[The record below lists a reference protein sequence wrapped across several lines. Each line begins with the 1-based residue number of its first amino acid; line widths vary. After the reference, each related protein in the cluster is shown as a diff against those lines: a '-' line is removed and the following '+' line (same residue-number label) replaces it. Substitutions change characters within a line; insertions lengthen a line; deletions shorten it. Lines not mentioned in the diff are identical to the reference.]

1 MDMNDIIARLK
12 NGEDAQAIADEMAK
26 SLNDAV
32 KQVEK
37 ETKQADRKTA
47 LAQEIADRINEYA
60 ALNGYKD
67 SALTASDVE
76 NIFAE
81 VYGLMTGVNDL
92 LDVLFPKSKPVKVK
106 KVKRTDD
113 DVIADFLNTHPAVE
127 KVYYPG
133 LSTHPGHEIAKKQ
146 MRDFGGMMSF
156 TLKNNSKEAAIQFLK
171 STHLFSLAESLGGV
185 ESLISHPATMTH
197 ASIPKE
203 EREKVGVSDSLIRI
217 SVGVEDIDDL
227 LEDLKNAL
235 NAS

>member
-76 NIFAE
+76 NIFTE
-81 VYGLMTGVNDL
+81 VYGLMSGINDL
-92 LDVLFPKSKPVKVK
+92 LDVLSPKSTQVKVK
-106 KVKRTDD
+106 KVKKTDD
-113 DVIADFLNTHPAVE
+113 DVIAEFLNTFIN
-127 KVYYPG
+127 K
-133 LSTHPGHEIAKKQ
+133 
-146 MRDFGGMMSF
+146 
-156 TLKNNSKEAAIQFLK
+156 
-171 STHLFSLAESLGGV
+171 
-185 ESLISHPATMTH
+185 
-197 ASIPKE
+197 
-203 EREKVGVSDSLIRI
+203 
-217 SVGVEDIDDL
+217 
-227 LEDLKNAL
+227 
-235 NAS
+235 

>member
-81 VYGLMTGVNDL
+81 VYGLMTGINDL
-92 LDVLFPKSKPVKVK
+92 LDVLFPKSTPVKVK

-113 DVIADFLNTHPAVE
+113 DVIAEFLNTFIN
-127 KVYYPG
+127 K
-133 LSTHPGHEIAKKQ
+133 
-146 MRDFGGMMSF
+146 
-156 TLKNNSKEAAIQFLK
+156 
-171 STHLFSLAESLGGV
+171 
-185 ESLISHPATMTH
+185 
-197 ASIPKE
+197 
-203 EREKVGVSDSLIRI
+203 
-217 SVGVEDIDDL
+217 
-227 LEDLKNAL
+227 
-235 NAS
+235 

>member
-32 KQVEK
+32 KQVEQ
-37 ETKQADRKTA
+37 ETKKQADRKTS

-60 ALNGYKD
+60 GLNGYKD

-92 LDVLFPKSKPVKVK
+92 LDVLFPKSTPVKVK

-113 DVIADFLNTHPAVE
+113 DVIAEFLNTFIN
-127 KVYYPG
+127 K
-133 LSTHPGHEIAKKQ
+133 
-146 MRDFGGMMSF
+146 
-156 TLKNNSKEAAIQFLK
+156 
-171 STHLFSLAESLGGV
+171 
-185 ESLISHPATMTH
+185 
-197 ASIPKE
+197 
-203 EREKVGVSDSLIRI
+203 
-217 SVGVEDIDDL
+217 
-227 LEDLKNAL
+227 
-235 NAS
+235 

>member
-12 NGEDAQAIADEMAK
+12 NGEDVQAIADEMAK

-92 LDVLFPKSKPVKVK
+92 LDVLFPKSEPVKVK
-106 KVKRTDD
+106 KVKKTDD
-113 DVIADFLNTHPAVE
+113 DVIAEFLNTFIN
-127 KVYYPG
+127 K
-133 LSTHPGHEIAKKQ
+133 
-146 MRDFGGMMSF
+146 
-156 TLKNNSKEAAIQFLK
+156 
-171 STHLFSLAESLGGV
+171 
-185 ESLISHPATMTH
+185 
-197 ASIPKE
+197 
-203 EREKVGVSDSLIRI
+203 
-217 SVGVEDIDDL
+217 
-227 LEDLKNAL
+227 
-235 NAS
+235 

>member
-12 NGEDAQAIADEMAK
+12 NGEDAQAIADEMTK

-92 LDVLFPKSKPVKVK
+92 LDVFFPKNEPVKVK

-113 DVIADFLNTHPAVE
+113 DVIAEFLNTFIN
-127 KVYYPG
+127 K
-133 LSTHPGHEIAKKQ
+133 
-146 MRDFGGMMSF
+146 
-156 TLKNNSKEAAIQFLK
+156 
-171 STHLFSLAESLGGV
+171 
-185 ESLISHPATMTH
+185 
-197 ASIPKE
+197 
-203 EREKVGVSDSLIRI
+203 
-217 SVGVEDIDDL
+217 
-227 LEDLKNAL
+227 
-235 NAS
+235 

>member
-12 NGEDAQAIADEMAK
+12 NGEDAQVIADEMAK

-92 LDVLFPKSKPVKVK
+92 LDVLFPKSEPVKVK

-113 DVIADFLNTHPAVE
+113 DVIADFLNTFIN
-127 KVYYPG
+127 K
-133 LSTHPGHEIAKKQ
+133 
-146 MRDFGGMMSF
+146 
-156 TLKNNSKEAAIQFLK
+156 
-171 STHLFSLAESLGGV
+171 
-185 ESLISHPATMTH
+185 
-197 ASIPKE
+197 
-203 EREKVGVSDSLIRI
+203 
-217 SVGVEDIDDL
+217 
-227 LEDLKNAL
+227 
-235 NAS
+235 